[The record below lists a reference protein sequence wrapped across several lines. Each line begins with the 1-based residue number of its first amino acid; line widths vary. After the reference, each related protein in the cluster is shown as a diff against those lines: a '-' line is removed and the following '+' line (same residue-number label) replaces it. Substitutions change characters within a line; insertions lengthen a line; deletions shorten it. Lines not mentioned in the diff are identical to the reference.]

1 MAWLVVYEEGA
12 LDEWTSSLVCQGRKQ
27 AVLGLDGYLIHY
39 AF

>member
-12 LDEWTSSLVCQGRKQ
+12 LDEWTSSLVRHGLEQS
-27 AVLGLDGYLIHY
+27 VLGLDGYLIHC